1 MIFKNRKKA
10 LVAFILVFCA
20 VPTALAYWTAQL
32 ELGCTGEICYPVKI
46 EAAAATKKQPVAEAA
61 VPDALPAHPQTTPQ
75 PSAPTATDFSPAQQ
89 TAEPSAVPSAEPG
102 IVPNTPE
109 PTAAPQPDMTIT
121 PEQPAVQEAAPP
133 ANGQL
138 LPMTDTAA

>member
-1 MIFKNRKKA
+1 MEVHPNMIFKHRKKA

-46 EAAAATKKQPVAEAA
+46 EAAVATKKQPVAEVA

-75 PSAPTATDFSPAQQ
+75 PSASTATDSSPAQQ
-89 TAEPSAVPSAEPG
+89 TAEPSAVPSA
-102 IVPNTPE
+102 E